1 MSIQP
6 FTQSTAMPAQKFTP
20 LPPGANSPMSAGI
33 ITQQNQAKNQ
43 MTLIGAGLKRRIRG
57 GGAQMVQVPP
67 VPSGAPNSSLTGSN
81 YKDLTQLAQNQQSQ
95 AVYDKA
101 QNPDDTALIQQQ
113 TLSGGSLRGGYW
125 PKWECLSGGRKSRNC
140 KKLRNCKK
148 KSKNSKKGKKSRK
161 NRRTIR
167 RQK

>member
-6 FTQSTAMPAQKFTP
+6 FTQSTAMPAQKFPP

-33 ITQQNQAKNQ
+33 ISQQNQAKNQ
-43 MTLIGAGLKRRIRG
+43 MNLVGAGLKRRIRG
-57 GGAQMVQVPP
+57 GAQMVEVPP
-67 VPSGAPNSSLTGSN
+67 VPTSAPNSSLTGSN

-101 QNPDDTALIQQQ
+101 QSPSDTALIQQKS
-113 TLSGGSLRGGYW
+113 LSGGSFRGGSW
-125 PKWECLSGGRKSRNC
+125 PKWECLSGGRKTRNY
-140 KKLRNCKK
+140 KKLRNYKK
-148 KSKNSKKGKKSRK
+148 PKNSKKGKKSRK